1 MQLLHKDAKEKSSK
15 IIEALT
21 IIFYLSPII

>member
-1 MQLLHKDAKEKSSK
+1 MQLLNKDAKEKSSN

-21 IIFYLSPII
+21 IIFYLITII